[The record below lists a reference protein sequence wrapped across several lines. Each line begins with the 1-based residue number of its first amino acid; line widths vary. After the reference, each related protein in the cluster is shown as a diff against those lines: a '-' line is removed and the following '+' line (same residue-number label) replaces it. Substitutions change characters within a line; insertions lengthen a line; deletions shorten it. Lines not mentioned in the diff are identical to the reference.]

1 MKNNRRNI
9 MRSVRLEKDKLLE
22 IVKQNKI
29 KHISDYEEA
38 VIDFKEA
45 VLKIAKDNLELAITT
60 EISKIKKMKTV
71 PVIPAT
77 YEESYNK
84 ALRMLE
90 LSVDSVI
97 ELEEEIF
104 NQLVLDDWE
113 WKRAFNFV
121 NASYKS
127 FKG

>member
-1 MKNNRRNI
+1 